1 LTQLQKL
8 KTNPT
13 KEELRIYLREE
24 AKKSLYVFGKGVLGM
39 TKMNERLHLPVC
51 NYIQMFPWTG
61 GLPESRRKMLW
72 MPREHFKSTIIS
84 IALPLWLLIHDRN
97 KTIAIISAAEKN
109 PKKWL
114 RQIRHILKLNSF
126 FRWLYP
132 EIRPG
137 EKWDQEE
144 IEVTRDIS
152 FSGEAQASI
161 TAASILSGQAS
172 QHYDHVIF
180 DDPVNEKIAISESLM
195 EEVRNRYDH
204 VESLLKGWEGST
216 FTLVGTPWGRGDVL
230 EHAMETDVKAG
241 HRLYWGIG
249 ALGEFKISPQLAGQK
264 QFEPIYEEGEPIFEE
279 ECPREKLELLKLK
292 NPEQYYLQYLC
303 KPYDAG
309 RNGFDLNLIR
319 DFIVRADGRLVCD
332 CHPKHVHDIGSAS
345 VILTCDPASSEDK
358 RACRSAIVVMAQFP
372 CGCRFLLDEWAD
384 RVDPGITVDKI
395 VELTKKWQPHLKHVG
410 VEAIGL
416 QKTINAWLIS
426 LKEQKEFPGTVAI
439 HELKPENRQK
449 DARIGSQ
456 IMPVRNGLWHKR
468 PFNYKSD
475 QKQNLMWEL
484 EKWPYGK
491 SRDIIDAGFGYC
503 EDIWSKPEAHRVMD
517 NDGVNWNHV
526 RERLDLQLMGREV

>member
-1 LTQLQKL
+1 LQLKP
-8 KTNPT
+8 NPSA
-13 KEELRIYLREE
+13 EELR
-24 AKKSLYVFGKGVLGM
+24 LYIKQLALDNLYIFTKGVLGM
-39 TKMNERLHLPVC
+39 SKMNERLHLPVC
-51 NYIQMFPWTG
+51 NYIQMFPWNG
-61 GLPESRRKMLW
+61 GLPQSRRKMLW

-84 IALPLWLLIHDRN
+84 IGLPLWLLCHNRN
-97 KTIAIISAAEKN
+97 QTIAILSANEKN
-109 PKKWL
+109 PKKWIKQL
-114 RQIRHILKLNSF
+114 RVIIRYNSF
-126 FRWLYP
+126 FRWLFP

-144 IEVTRDIS
+144 IEITRDVA

-249 ALGEFKISPQLAGQK
+249 ALGDFEISPELAGDPRFTPSVQD
-264 QFEPIYEEGEPIFEE
+264 GVPIFPE
-279 ECPREKLELLKLK
+279 ECPMEKLEYLKLK
-292 NPEQYYLQYLC
+292 NVEQYYLQYLC

-309 RNGFDLNLIR
+309 RNGFDLELIR
-319 DFIVRADGRLVCD
+319 NFVYLSDGELKCD
-332 CHPKHVHDIGSAS
+332 CHEKHKHRIQDGS
-345 VILTCDPASSEDK
+345 VILTCDPAASEAM
-358 RACRSAIVVMAQFP
+358 RACRSAIVVMCLLP
-372 CGCRFLLDEWAD
+372 CGCRFILDEWAD
-384 RVDPGITVDKI
+384 RVDPAITVDKI
-395 VELTKKWQPHLKHVG
+395 VELTQKWRPFIKHVG

-416 QKTINAWLIS
+416 QKALNSWLET
-426 LKEQKEFPGTVAI
+426 LKQEGKFPGDVTI

-449 DARIGSQ
+449 DARISSQ

-468 PFNYKSD
+468 PFNYKKDSA
-475 QKQNLMWEL
+475 QNLLWEL

-503 EDIWSKPEAHRVMD
+503 EDIWMKPEAAKPRS
-517 NDGVNWNHV
+517 DGIDWNAMRASYDQH
-526 RERLDLQLMGREV
+526 LMAAEEA